1 MNYSMLR
8 MRSSVSSKCNN
19 ELKWSIGCFLDVC
32 SSCSSWREFE
42 VFVHTYCTHSSTQK
56 DTHHSQHHEAGSV
69 ICCVLHK
76 KIVQYVPQS
85 AGFLCPPNPLGN
97 SSYCFR
103 FRGRADWESLHC
115 LMAWICDVPWHCQ
128 CDLPLTNVKTQPQIL
143 NVVPYSVGWFPIFSE
158 NCLVQF
164 S

>member
-1 MNYSMLR
+1 

-103 FRGRADWESLHC
+103 FRGRADWEPPLFDGMDMRC
-115 LMAWICDVPWHCQ
+115 TMALSMWLAPHQ
-128 CDLPLTNVKTQPQIL
+128 CKNPTSNFECGTLQCW
-143 NVVPYSVGWFPIFSE
+143 VVPNFFRELPGPIFIR
-158 NCLVQF
+158 V
-164 S
+164 